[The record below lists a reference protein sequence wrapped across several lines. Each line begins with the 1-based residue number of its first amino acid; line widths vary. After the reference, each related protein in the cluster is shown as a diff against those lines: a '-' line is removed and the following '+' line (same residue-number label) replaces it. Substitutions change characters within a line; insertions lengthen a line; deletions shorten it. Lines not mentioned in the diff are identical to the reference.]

1 MNVYNRCSW
10 IRQYIWIS
18 FSPFLAITRFWLEPS
33 CYWCFYF
40 RNESARAGATIG
52 TQELVRLVNKDN
64 AVVLDVR
71 ERSEFDEGHIVD
83 AVNIPYGSLE
93 SRIDELAKYKE
104 KPVVIACKMGQ
115 HSGAAGTLLQKNGFT
130 NVVRLS
136 GGYSE
141 WRGQNLPVV
150 KS

>member
-1 MNVYNRCSW
+1 MD
-10 IRQYIWIS
+10 Q
-18 FSPFLAITRFWLEPS
+18 FFTFLGNHPLLVGAFLLLV
-33 CYWCFYF
+33 FLFF

-71 ERSEFDEGHIVD
+71 ERSEFEEGHIVD

-104 KPVVIACKMGQ
+104 KPLVIACKMGQ